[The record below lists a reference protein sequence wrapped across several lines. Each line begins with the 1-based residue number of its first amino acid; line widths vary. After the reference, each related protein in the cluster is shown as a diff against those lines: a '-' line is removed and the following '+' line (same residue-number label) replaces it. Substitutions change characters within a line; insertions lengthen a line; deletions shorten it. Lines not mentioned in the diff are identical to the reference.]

1 MTAGKYLLPVLTAGS
16 KFALI
21 IQSCSYLYAYVLA
34 VHFFCRALMTMLKLP
49 FFSNDDL
56 VVGIDIGSHAV
67 KVCELERRDRGY
79 GIVSLGSA
87 ILPDGA
93 VEDGVLVD
101 ADAVSAVVSALLKN
115 LKIKKKKVG
124 ISISGY
130 SVIVKK
136 ISLTSMDEKQLE
148 SYIMAEAEQYIP
160 FDMDDVYI
168 DFQNMKTSSVNN
180 DRTDVILVAAKK
192 EVVDDFTSLLE
203 GIGLTPVIVDIDS
216 FALENAHEA
225 IAHDTDNIALVDIGA
240 SKMSINIIS
249 RGASVV
255 ARDISVGSRQLTE
268 QIQDLLDME
277 FDEAEA
283 VKVGKRQVPEH
294 QDDIA
299 AIYSSV
305 CTQWVLEIKKA
316 IDLYHANHPDQPL
329 HRLSLSGGGSKV
341 VGLVDFLQMETGLDV
356 KIFNPLTAMDF
367 NTKKIDPGYVNSI
380 GQEMAIASGI
390 AIRFSAV

>member
-1 MTAGKYLLPVLTAGS
+1 
-16 KFALI
+16 
-21 IQSCSYLYAYVLA
+21 
-34 VHFFCRALMTMLKLP
+34 MLKLP

-87 ILPDGA
+87 VLPDGA

-101 ADAVSAVVSALLKN
+101 ADSVSAVVATLLKN

-136 ISLTSMDEKQLE
+136 ISLTSMDERDLE

-168 DFQNMKTSSVNN
+168 DFQDMKTSSVKN

-192 EVVDDFTSLLE
+192 EVVDEFTTLLE
-203 GIGLTPVIVDIDS
+203 KIGLTPVIVDIDG
-216 FALENAHEA
+216 FALENAYEV
-225 IAHDTDNIALVDIGA
+225 IAHDTENIALIDIGA

-249 RGASVV
+249 HGVSVV

-268 QIQDLLDME
+268 RIQDLLNME
-277 FDEAEA
+277 FEEAEA
-283 VKVGKRQVPEH
+283 LKVGKRQAPEH
-294 QDDIA
+294 QDEIA

-329 HRLSLSGGGSKV
+329 RSLNLSGGGSKV
-341 VGLVDFLQMETGLDV
+341 VGLVDFLRMETGLEV
-356 KIFNPLTAMDF
+356 KIFNPFMFMDF
-367 NTKKIDPGYVNSI
+367 DAKKIDPDYVNAV

-390 AIRFSAV
+390 AIRSSVV

>member
-1 MTAGKYLLPVLTAGS
+1 
-16 KFALI
+16 
-21 IQSCSYLYAYVLA
+21 
-34 VHFFCRALMTMLKLP
+34 MLKLP
-49 FFSNDDL
+49 FLSNDDL
-56 VVGIDIGSHAV
+56 VVGINIGSHAV

-79 GIVSLGSA
+79 GIVALGSV

-101 ADAVSAVVSALLKN
+101 TEAVAASVAALLKN

-136 ISLTSMDEKQLE
+136 ISLPLMDEKQLE

-168 DFQNMKTSSVNN
+168 DFQDMKTSSTDN
-180 DRTDVILVAAKK
+180 DRTNVMLVAAKK
-192 EVVDDFTSLLE
+192 EVVDEFTTMLE
-203 GIGLTPVIVDIDS
+203 SIGLTPVIVDIDG
-216 FALENAHEA
+216 FALENAYEI
-225 IAHDTDNIALVDIGA
+225 IARDRANVALVDIGA
-240 SKMSINIIS
+240 EKMSINIIS
-249 RGASVV
+249 NGVSVV

-268 QIQDLLDME
+268 HIQELLDME

-283 VKVGKRQVPEH
+283 VKLGKQQVLERQE
-294 QDDIA
+294 DIA
-299 AIYSSV
+299 AVYSSV

-316 IDLYHANHPDQPL
+316 IDLYHANHPDAPL
-329 HRLSLSGGGSKV
+329 RRLSLSGGGSKV
-341 VGLVDFLQMETGLDV
+341 VGLVDFLQIETGLEV
-356 KIFNPLTAMDF
+356 EIFNPLVSMSF
-367 NTKKIDPGYVNSI
+367 NAKKIDPEYIQFI

-390 AIRFSAV
+390 AIRSSAI